1 VADPI
6 ISVRD
11 VGITFTRNRRKK
23 RSIKDGILKGKMA
36 AGAIAD
42 STAFWP
48 FRHVSFD
55 IQPGEAVGVV
65 GRNGA
70 GKSTLLSLIAG
81 VLIPDEGT
89 VSVHAGVAPLIQITG
104 GFEAQ
109 LTGRENIWL
118 VSGLHGMSNKEI
130 AETFDEVVEFS
141 EVGKFLDTPFKH
153 YSSGM
158 KVRLAFAVVSR
169 LREPIMLVDEVLAV
183 GDKAF
188 KAKCLK
194 RIEELLANGT
204 TLFYVSHSDGSLK
217 RFCNRGLYLRD
228 GQLAMDGPIADV
240 IGQYDRD
247 TGTYVDRPA
256 DDGDDVMDEVSSEL
270 DTEVDVIV

>member
-23 RSIKDGILKGKMA
+23 RSIKDGIVKGKMA
-36 AGAIAD
+36 PSD
-42 STAFWP
+42 SCVFWP
-48 FRHVSFD
+48 FRHVNFD
-55 IQPGEAVGVV
+55 IEPGEAVGVV

-89 VSVHAGVAPLIQITG
+89 VTVRAGVAPLIQITG

-130 AETFDEVVEFS
+130 TRTFDDVVEFS

-188 KAKCLK
+188 KNKCLK
-194 RIEELLANGT
+194 RIDELLANGT

-217 RFCNRGLYLRD
+217 RFCKRGLYLRD
-228 GQLAMDGPIADV
+228 GELAMDGPIAEV
-240 IGQYDRD
+240 IEQYDRD
-247 TGTYVDRPA
+247 TGTYVDRRGI
-256 DDGDDVMDEVSSEL
+256 DDGDDIVDDLSNDLNSEMD
-270 DTEVDVIV
+270 DVIV